1 MLECRGPCAGPTSFV
16 SACGVSK
23 CICGLVSRAHSG
35 TLGEFGRMG
44 NVALLG
50 FIKRK
55 RPRGLR
61 DVFLERPSKWLEKG
75 LVLGLEISPMSSE
88 ALWTLGLG

>member
-1 MLECRGPCAGPTSFV
+1 M
-16 SACGVSK
+16 
-23 CICGLVSRAHSG
+23 
-35 TLGEFGRMG
+35 
-44 NVALLG
+44 LG